1 MPVTRTS
8 SSLLD
13 RLIRLALENR
23 LVVVIAMAL
32 VLAIGS
38 YTAIRM
44 PVDVLPD
51 LTAPTVTILTE
62 AKGMAPEEVE
72 ALITYPVEST
82 LNGATGVRRVRSVS
96 MPGLSTVWVEF
107 TWGTDIYRARQVVNE
122 KLQLVTASLPPK
134 TVPTLAP
141 ISSIMGE
148 IMYIAVVSDQHSLM
162 EVKEQAEFVVKKRL
176 MATTGVAQVVTVG
189 GETKQYQVEIDPLH
203 LQAFGVTA
211 GQVTDALRGSNVN
224 FAAGVVKQQQHD
236 YLLRGMGR
244 INSTADIEQT
254 VVLARNGLPV
264 LVRDLGTVT
273 VAPAFRVGDAAANGK
288 PAVVISLQKPPDAN
302 TLELTERIKRQ
313 LAEIQRSLPQGMRIE
328 SDLFQQADFIKRAI
342 ANIKRV
348 LVEGALLVIVILFLF
363 LGNLRTTLISLVAM
377 PVSLLCAIFALRL
390 FDSSINTMTL
400 GGMAI
405 AIGVIVDDAII
416 DVENVYRRLQENNA
430 VPEAERRPAREVIF
444 EASREIRSSIVNAT
458 LIILVVF
465 LPLFFLSGVEG
476 RLLQPLGVSYMVA
489 IGASLLVALTV
500 TPALCSYLLS
510 KARCIAE
517 HGDSRTMQ
525 WLAGRYRPLLEYL
538 LQHPRRIIAGAAVT
552 FALAL
557 GLLGLTGRSFLP
569 AFNEGALTVMVV
581 TGPGTSLEKSSEVA
595 SMLEKLILAH
605 PAVKKTSRRTGR
617 GEQDEHG
624 KFPNASEIEVSLDM
638 EGRRL
643 ETVMAELRRQTA
655 VIPGVIITFGQ
666 PIGHRIDHMLS
677 GTMANLA
684 IKIYGPELSRLKQTA
699 EQIKAEISGLP
710 GLADLS
716 VDQQADIPQLRIIP
730 RRAEL
735 ARYNLSIAAVA
746 EGVEVATSG
755 QVVSRT
761 LEGDRGFDV
770 VARFPA
776 ASRQD
781 ATAIGQILLDTPS
794 GQKVPLAAVAEL
806 VSAKGPNSISR
817 ENVQRKVV
825 VQANVTG
832 RDLRSVYQDVR
843 SRIDRLKLPPGYFVE
858 YGGQFESEAEAT
870 RKIGLLSLV
879 SISLILLILYLEFGS
894 FRVAGLVM
902 VNLPLAFIGGI
913 VAVVLTDRTISVA
926 SLVGFITL
934 FGIATRNGILLVSHY
949 RYLMEHE
956 GLELREAVVKGS
968 LERLRPVVMT
978 ALAAGL
984 ALVPFA
990 IAAHKP
996 GNEILSPLAV
1006 VILGGLIS
1014 ATLLNMLVLPV
1025 LFLRYG
1031 ADAPA
1036 PRTSDGMPSAPS
1048 ASGTA

>member
-1 MPVTRTS
+1 MPDTPTS

-13 RLIRLALENR
+13 RLIRLSLENR
-23 LVVVIAMAL
+23 LIVVIAMVL
-32 VLAIGS
+32 VLAIGTF
-38 YTAIRM
+38 TAFRM

-72 ALITYPVEST
+72 ALITYPIESN
-82 LNGATGVRRVRSVS
+82 LNGATSVRRVRSVS

-122 KLQLVTASLPPK
+122 KLQLVSGSLPAG

-148 IMYIAVVSDQHSLM
+148 IMYIAVASDKHSLM

-189 GETKQYQVEIDPLH
+189 GETKQYQVEIDPMR
-203 LQAFGVTA
+203 LQAFGVTVD
-211 GQVTDALRGSNVN
+211 QVTQALKGSNEN
-224 FAAGVVKQQQHD
+224 FAAGVVKQQDHD

-244 INSTADIEQT
+244 FRSLADIEQT
-254 VVLARNGLPV
+254 VVQAKNGLPV
-264 LVRDLGTVT
+264 LVRDVASVT
-273 VAPAFRVGDAAANGK
+273 VGPAFRVGDASANGK
-288 PAVVISLQKPPDAN
+288 PAVVISLQKHPDAN
-302 TLELTERIKRQ
+302 TLELTERIKTQ
-313 LAEIQRSLPQGMRIE
+313 LADIQRSLPQGMRIE

-348 LVEGALLVIVILFLF
+348 LLEGALLVIVILFLF

-377 PVSLLCAIFALRL
+377 PVSLLCAIFALKL
-390 FDSSINTMTL
+390 FGGSINTMTL

-416 DVENVYRRLQENNA
+416 DVENVYRRLQENA
-430 VPEAERRPAREVIF
+430 ALPEAERKKPRLVIF

-476 RLLQPLGVSYMVA
+476 RLLQPLGISYMVS

-510 KARCIAE
+510 KTGYLAK

-525 WLAGRYRPLLEYL
+525 WLLSRYRPLLEQML
-538 LQHPRRIIAGAAVT
+538 NHPRRVMAGAAIT
-552 FALAL
+552 FVLAL
-557 GLLGLTGRSFLP
+557 GLLFLTGRSFLP
-569 AFNEGALTVMVV
+569 AFNEGALTVMIVS
-581 TGPGTSLEKSSEVA
+581 GPGTSLEKSSEIA
-595 SMLEKLILAH
+595 TKIEKLMLTH

-624 KFPNASEIEVSLDM
+624 KFPNASEIEVTLDL
-638 EGRRL
+638 EGKRMGQ
-643 ETVMAELRRQTA
+643 VVAELRKKTA

-666 PIGHRIDHMLS
+666 PISHRIDHMLS

-684 IKIYGPELSRLKQTA
+684 IKIYGPELSRLKQVA
-699 EQIKAEISGLP
+699 EQVKTEIEGVP

-730 RRAEL
+730 RREEL
-735 ARYNLSIAAVA
+735 ARYNLTMAAVA
-746 EGVEVATSG
+746 EGVEVATAG

-770 VARFPA
+770 VARFPHT
-776 ASRQD
+776 SRQD
-781 ATAIGQILLDTPS
+781 TAAISQILLDTPS
-794 GQKVPLAAVAEL
+794 GHKVPLAAVADV
-806 VSAKGPNSISR
+806 VSSKGPNSISR

-825 VQANVTG
+825 VQANVAG
-832 RDLRSVYQDVR
+832 RDLRAVYQDVR
-843 SRIDRLKLPPGYFVE
+843 SRIDKVTLPPGYFVE
-858 YGGQFESEAEAT
+858 YGGQFESEAGAT
-870 RKIGLLSLV
+870 RMIGLLSIV
-879 SISLILLILYLEFGS
+879 SISLILLILYMEFRS
-894 FRVAGLVM
+894 FRAAGLVM

-913 VAVVLTDRTISVA
+913 VAVVLTDRVISVA

-949 RYLMEHE
+949 RYLIETE
-956 GLELREAVVKGS
+956 GLALREAVVKGS

-996 GNEILSPLAV
+996 GNEILSPLAT

-1014 ATLLNMLVLPV
+1014 ATILNMLVLPV
-1025 LFLRYG
+1025 LYLRFG
-1031 ADAPA
+1031 AQQNNLSLNSEPEKD
-1036 PRTSDGMPSAPS
+1036 T
-1048 ASGTA
+1048 

>member
-1 MPVTRTS
+1 MPDTPTS

-13 RLIRLALENR
+13 KLIRLALENR
-23 LVVVIAMAL
+23 LVVVIAMVL
-32 VLAIGS
+32 VLAVGTV
-38 YTAIRM
+38 TAMKM

-72 ALITYPVEST
+72 TLLTYPIESN

-122 KLQLVTASLPPK
+122 KLQLVSGSLPAG

-148 IMYIAVVSDQHSLM
+148 IMYLAVASDSHSLM
-162 EVKEQAEFVVKKRL
+162 EVKEQAEFVVRKRL

-189 GETKQYQVEIDPLH
+189 GETKQYQVEIDPLR
-203 LQAFGVTA
+203 LQAFGVTV
-211 GQVTDALRGSNVN
+211 GQVTGALKGSNEN
-224 FAAGVVKQQQHD
+224 FAAGVIKQQHQD
-236 YLLRGMGR
+236 YLVRGMGR
-244 INSTADIEQT
+244 FRSVADIEQT
-254 VVLARNGLPV
+254 VVQSKDGLPV
-264 LVRDLGTVT
+264 LVRDVATVT
-273 VAPAFRVGDAAANGK
+273 TRAAFRVGDASANGK
-288 PAVVISLQKPPDAN
+288 PAVVISVQKHPDAN
-302 TLELTERIKRQ
+302 TLELTGRIKQQ
-313 LAEIQRSLPQGMRIE
+313 LADIQKTLPPGMRIE
-328 SDLFQQADFIKRAI
+328 SDLFQQADFITRAI

-348 LVEGALLVIVILFLF
+348 LLEGALLVVVILFLF
-363 LGNLRTTLISLVAM
+363 LGNLRTTMISLVAM
-377 PVSLLCAIFALRL
+377 PVSLLCGIFALKL
-390 FDSSINTMTL
+390 FGGSINTMTL

-416 DVENVYRRLQENNA
+416 DVENVYRRLRENA
-430 VPEAERRPAREVIF
+430 ALPEGERRPARLVIF

-476 RLLQPLGVSYMVA
+476 RLLQPLGISYMVS

-510 KARCIAE
+510 KSGYLAE
-517 HGDSRTMQ
+517 HGDSRTML
-525 WLAGRYRPLLEYL
+525 WLLSRYRPLLEQL
-538 LQHPRRIIAGAAVT
+538 LNHPRRVMAGAAIT
-552 FALAL
+552 FVLAL
-557 GLLGLTGRSFLP
+557 GLLFLTGRSFLP

-581 TGPGTSLEKSSEVA
+581 TGPGTSLEKSSEIA
-595 SMLEKLILAH
+595 SKIETLMLTH

-638 EGRRL
+638 DGRRL
-643 ETVMAELRRQTA
+643 GTVMSELRALTA
-655 VIPGVIITFGQ
+655 VIPGVSITFGQ

-684 IKIYGPELSRLKQTA
+684 IKIYGPELSLLKQA
-699 EQIKAEISGLP
+699 ADQIKAEIEGIP

-730 RRAEL
+730 RREEL
-735 ARYNLSIAAVA
+735 ARYNLTMAGVA
-746 EGVEVATSG
+746 EGMEVATAG

-770 VARFPA
+770 VVRFPA
-776 ASRQD
+776 SAGRD
-781 ATAIGQILLDTPS
+781 TAAIGQILLDTPT
-794 GQKVPLAAVAEL
+794 GRKVPLAAVADI
-806 VSAKGPNSISR
+806 VSGKGPNSISR

-825 VQANVTG
+825 VQANTAG
-832 RDLRSVYQDVR
+832 RDLRAVYQDVR
-843 SRIDRLKLPPGYFVE
+843 NRIDTLTLPPGYFVE
-858 YGGQFESEAEAT
+858 YGGQFESEAGAT
-870 RKIGLLSLV
+870 RTIGLLSIV
-879 SISLILLILYLEFGS
+879 SISLILLILYLEFRS
-894 FRVAGLVM
+894 FRAASLVM

-913 VAVVLTDRTISVA
+913 VAVVLTDRVISVA

-949 RYLMEHE
+949 RYLMETE
-956 GLELREAVVKGS
+956 GLALREAVVKGS
-968 LERLRPVVMT
+968 LERLRPVTMT

-1006 VILGGLIS
+1006 VILGGLVS
-1014 ATLLNMLVLPV
+1014 ATILNMLVLPV
-1025 LFLRYG
+1025 LYLRFG
-1031 ADAPA
+1031 AQH
-1036 PRTSDGMPSAPS
+1036 SNLSLGLESEKEQ
-1048 ASGTA
+1048 

>member
-1 MPVTRTS
+1 MPDMPTS
-8 SSLLD
+8 TTLLD
-13 RLIRLALENR
+13 RLIRRSLENR
-23 LVVVIAMAL
+23 LVVVIAMGL
-32 VLAIGS
+32 VLLIGTF
-38 YTAIRM
+38 TAVRM

-72 ALITYPVEST
+72 ALITYPIESN

-96 MPGLSTVWVEF
+96 IPGLSTVWVEF

-122 KLQLVTASLPPK
+122 KLQLVAGSLPPK
-134 TVPTLAP
+134 TVPALAP

-148 IMYIAVVSDQHSLM
+148 IMYIAVASDSHSLL

-176 MATTGVAQVVTVG
+176 MATSGVAQVVTVG
-189 GETKQYQVEIDPLH
+189 GETKQYQVEIDPLR
-203 LQAFGVTA
+203 LQAYGVSVS
-211 GQVTDALRGSNVN
+211 QVTDALKGSNEN
-224 FAAGVVKQQQHD
+224 FAAGVIKQQDHD
-236 YLLRGMGR
+236 YLLRGVGR
-244 INSTADIEQT
+244 VRSAADLEQ
-254 VVLARNGLPV
+254 VVVQSRDGLPV
-264 LVRDLGTVT
+264 LVRDLATVT
-273 VAPAFRVGDAAANGK
+273 IGPAFRVGDASANGK
-288 PAVVISLQKPPDAN
+288 PAVVISLQKHPDAN
-302 TLELTERIKRQ
+302 TLELTRRISQQ
-313 LAEIQRSLPQGMRIE
+313 LKEIQRSLPQGMRIE
-328 SDLFQQADFIKRAI
+328 GDLFQQADFIKRAI

-348 LVEGALLVIVILFLF
+348 LVEGALLVVVILFLF

-377 PVSLLCAIFALRL
+377 PVSLLSAIFALKL

-430 VPEAERRPAREVIF
+430 LPEAKRRPAREVIF

-476 RLLQPLGVSYMVA
+476 RLLQPLGISYMVA

-500 TPALCSYLLS
+500 TPALCSYLLP
-510 KARCIAE
+510 KARCIAD

-525 WLAGRYRPLLEYL
+525 WLLARYRPLLAQML
-538 LQHPRRIIAGAAVT
+538 AHPRRVLAGAALAFV
-552 FALAL
+552 LAL

-569 AFNEGALTVMVV
+569 AFNEGALTVMLV

-595 SMLEKLILAH
+595 LKIEKLMLTH
-605 PAVKKTSRRTGR
+605 PAVKTTSRRTGR

-624 KFPNASEIEVSLDM
+624 KFPNASEIEVSLDLD
-638 EGRRL
+638 GRRMAQ
-643 ETVMAELRRQTA
+643 VMDELRHLTA
-655 VIPGVIITFGQ
+655 VVPGVTITFGQ

-684 IKIYGPELSRLKQTA
+684 IKVYGAELSRLKQVA
-699 EQIKAEISGLP
+699 EQIKAEIVEVP

-716 VDQQADIPQLRIIP
+716 VDQQADIPQLRILP
-730 RRAEL
+730 RRDEL
-735 ARYNLSIAAVA
+735 SRYGLNIADVA
-746 EGVEVATSG
+746 AGVEVATSG
-755 QVVSRT
+755 MVVSRT
-761 LEGDRGFDV
+761 LEGDRGFDI

-776 ASRQD
+776 TARQD
-781 ATAIGQILLDTPS
+781 GDAVGQILLDTPS

-806 VSAKGPNSISR
+806 ISAKGPTSISR

-825 VQANVTG
+825 VQANVAG
-832 RDLRSVYQDVR
+832 RDLRAVYQDVR
-843 SRIDRLKLPPGYFVE
+843 SRIDGLKLPPGYFVE
-858 YGGQFESEAEAT
+858 YGGQFESEASAT
-870 RKIGLLSLV
+870 RTIGLLSLV
-879 SISLILLILYLEFGS
+879 SVSLILLILYLEFRS
-894 FRVAGLVM
+894 FRPALLVM

-913 VAVVLTDRTISVA
+913 VAVVLSDRTISVA

-949 RYLMEHE
+949 RYLMETE
-956 GLELREAVVKGS
+956 GLALREAVIKGS

-990 IAAHKP
+990 VAAHKP

-1006 VILGGLIS
+1006 VILGGLVS
-1014 ATLLNMLVLPV
+1014 ATILNMLVLPT
-1025 LFLRYG
+1025 LYLRYG
-1031 ADAPA
+1031 ERPA
-1036 PRTSDGMPSAPS
+1036 GAAGER
-1048 ASGTA
+1048 